1 MATGVAHE
9 LNQPLTAISAMAEGI
24 LLRQSDGIFLDQD
37 RLEDM
42 MGHILEMVDRMVGI
56 IQHLRVFSRD
66 TSKEPDTQFSL
77 NEVVNESLKM
87 IRAQLVNRGI
97 SVELELDA
105 DLPNTVGNPRQ
116 LEQVCLHL
124 LANARD
130 ALEQEAERQDSDWHK
145 RIVIRTQRGEEA
157 ILEVEDNGSGI
168 EPEIQ
173 ARIFE
178 PFFTTKEVDQGKG
191 LGLSISYAIV
201 QNHRGRIETTSR
213 PGIETLFKVIL
224 PISG

>member
-1 MATGVAHE
+1 M
-9 LNQPLTAISAMAEGI
+9 
-24 LLRQSDGIFLDQD
+24 LRQSDGIFLDQD